1 MPSRRRAKGLNNG
14 DRIMGER
21 RLDEVPG
28 WKRRARVRVRQNRA
42 SLKTATA
49 ARELIPS
56 ALRRQLRRLF
66 SSSGAGKF
74 ALEAMTRRQTTTGE
88 SKLERLESHDSRGKK
103 PLSDCLQLCPTR
115 ATTVE
120 KKDSTV
126 AQQPSTNALGLTPVL
141 HSAVGLDDTTR
152 LLDSHLRTNMDP
164 AHAR

>member
-28 WKRRARVRVRQNRA
+28 WKRRARARVRQNRA

-56 ALRRQLRRLF
+56 ALCRQLRRLF

-74 ALEAMTRRQTTTGE
+74 ALEAMTRRQTTTTGE

-120 KKDSTV
+120 KRLHGGTATV
-126 AQQPSTNALGLTPVL
+126 HERPRSHPSFAFCRWIGRHDQAIGFAFT
-141 HSAVGLDDTTR
+141 
-152 LLDSHLRTNMDP
+152 
-164 AHAR
+164 